1 MHEIKSI
8 SVLPAAKV
16 SGAIYLIVAAV
27 FGVIFAFG
35 ALVRGHPGRALLAL
49 IGFPVLYAVVA
60 FIFTAIFCWL
70 YNEVARRIGGVEI
83 ELAER

>member
-8 SVLPAAKV
+8 SALQAAKV

-27 FGVIFAFG
+27 FGVIFAFS
-35 ALVRGHPGRALLAL
+35 ALVRGHPGRAILAL
-49 IGFPVLYAVVA
+49 IAFPILYAVGA
-60 FIFTAIFCWL
+60 FIVTAIFCFL